1 LQELYMVHK
10 GAPMF
15 ALQSLSADETMGLDR
30 TMANPSNYQI
40 FWLCYTAILSL
51 ALSVEED

>member
-1 LQELYMVHK
+1 MVHK

-51 ALSVEED
+51 ALSVEEDQ